1 MNDGNNHVISGIV
14 HDDHQ
19 MISRSPNSANLMSPG
34 IFFRDV
40 PGQVRGNKVD
50 VMNRHQLNVE
60 LFGQCRLQRSFGNE
74 LQSEKSFTQADAVG
88 FMIVESLE
96 ELNFGDELLLEK

>member
-1 MNDGNNHVISGIV
+1 MNDGDNHSISGII
-14 HDDHQ
+14 HDNQ
-19 MISRSPNSANLMSPG
+19 QVISRSSNSANLMSPG
-34 IFFRDV
+34 IFLRNIS
-40 PGQVRGNKVD
+40 GQVRRNEVD
-50 VMNRHQLNVE
+50 VINRHQLNIE
-60 LFGQCRLQRSFGNE
+60 LLGQCRLQSSFGNE